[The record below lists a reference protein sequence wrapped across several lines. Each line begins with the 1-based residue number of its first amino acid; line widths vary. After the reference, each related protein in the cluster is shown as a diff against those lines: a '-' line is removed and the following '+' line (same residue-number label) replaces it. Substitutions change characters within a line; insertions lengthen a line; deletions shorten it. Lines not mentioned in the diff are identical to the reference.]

1 MEILS
6 KSNGIH
12 GIYPM
17 KSHQIQWKS
26 YQHLMGF
33 MGFIGLSNE
42 IQSNPMEILSKFTG
56 IHRIHVIYPMKS
68 YQIQWKSYQNQM
80 GFIGFMGFIQ

>member
-1 MEILS
+1 MDLNLQNAILLNMILILISLDFDKISIGFDGISLEILS

-26 YQHLMGF
+26 YQNLMGF
-33 MGFIGLSNE
+33 MGF
-42 IQSNPMEILSKFTG
+42 
-56 IHRIHVIYPMKS
+56 
-68 YQIQWKSYQNQM
+68 
-80 GFIGFMGFIQ
+80 MGFIQ